1 MAFSKK
7 GKEKAAQA
15 AVSVAPS
22 AIEDLETT
30 KLYAE
35 DPLEALLDEQS
46 DEEFGDLKLKERAGK
61 PVKLAEWSAQDFS
74 SIYLRFRP
82 HLERH
87 ARRFLNNPSQV
98 DEVVQDAFLY
108 LMVSLPELDSEI
120 GVLRFLKWKTRLLA
134 LDVIRASG
142 RAYIN
147 SIDDVQEPASDD
159 PEVSSSLEQQDDAA
173 VVKLALS
180 KLNPRHREVLI
191 ASMYEE
197 KSTEQI
203 AAQVGLS
210 ENATRQLI
218 FRARAAF
225 KKALIGDVDTTGM
238 SAAAILSVA
247 ARKAAAEG
255 KKVGAAALT
264 LIALVV
270 MSLTVF
276 PGLNRVPSDQMA
288 EAPAPGTSQEAGQS
302 GEAGQEGPI
311 EIAPTPDAGIVDDG
325 VIADVDESEAAPA
338 SGVDEP
344 EAASAAPDTSANNAD
359 TSPKRRTADPVK
371 AVLDKPLT
379 SGLVSSDSRTEFLV
393 LDQNYGAFGD
403 NGLTA
408 SFTFNPTSNEP
419 FSSVKARITLE
430 YYNFNF
436 EPVNLVQISGKNSN
450 GSDVF
455 LLVGDATYLFD
466 EFGRKWSETE
476 LGKSRIKIEVVMEAN
491 GVSVKTIDLVLLP
504 AQLKP

>member
-7 GKEKAAQA
+7 GKEEAAKAALSPVPEA
-15 AVSVAPS
+15 LS
-22 AIEDLETT
+22 ELEASQ
-30 KLYAE
+30 LFNE

-46 DEEFGDLKLKERAGK
+46 DEDFGDLELKERSGK

-87 ARRFLNNPSQV
+87 ARRFLRNPSQV

-147 SIDDVQEPASDD
+147 SIDDVAEPESND
-159 PEVSSSLEQQDDAA
+159 PEVYSHLEQQDDAA
-173 VVKLALS
+173 VVRLALS

-203 AAQVGLS
+203 ASQVGLS

-225 KKALIGDVDTTGM
+225 KKALIGDIDTTGM

-247 ARKAAAEG
+247 ARKAASEG

-276 PGLNRVPSDQMA
+276 PGLNRAPSDQMA
-288 EAPAPGTSQEAGQS
+288 EAPANPGSSQDASSALAGPSDDMPTESGTGSGAENASDASASASPDPAQS
-302 GEAGQEGPI
+302 AEE
-311 EIAPTPDAGIVDDG
+311 EIA
-325 VIADVDESEAAPA
+325 
-338 SGVDEP
+338 
-344 EAASAAPDTSANNAD
+344 
-359 TSPKRRTADPVK
+359 
-371 AVLDKPLT
+371 AVLESPIV
-379 SGLVSSDSRTEFLV
+379 GAIINSDSRSRIFAI
-393 LDQNYGAFGD
+393 DQTYTAIGD

-408 SFTFNPTSNEP
+408 KFNFNPSADAV
-419 FSSVKARITLE
+419 FSDVLVEIEVDGYTFE
-430 YYNFNF
+430 F
-436 EPVNLVQISGKNSN
+436 EPANIQLITGKSSENR
-450 GSDVF
+450 DIYM
-455 LLVGDATYLFD
+455 LVGDATYLYD
-466 EFGRKWSETE
+466 EFGKKWSKSD
-476 LGKSRIKIEVVMEAN
+476 LGKSRVVIEVSTEAN
-491 GVSVKTIDLVLLP
+491 GTTVQAVKLGLYS
-504 AQLKP
+504 K

>member
-7 GKEKAAQA
+7 GKEQAAKAAL
-15 AVSVAPS
+15 STAPE
-22 AIEDLETT
+22 AISELE
-30 KLYAE
+30 ASQIFSE

-46 DEEFGDLKLKERAGK
+46 DEEFGDLALKERSGK
-61 PVKLAEWSAQDFS
+61 PVKLAEWTAQDFS

-142 RAYIN
+142 RAYIS

-159 PEVSSSLEQQDDAA
+159 PEISSSLEQQDDAA

-203 AAQVGLS
+203 ASQVGLS

-247 ARKAAAEG
+247 ARKAASEG

-276 PGLNRVPSDQMA
+276 PGLNRATTDQMA
-288 EAPAPGTSQEAGQS
+288 EAPSNTGSSESSNQGSVETEL
-302 GEAGQEGPI
+302 
-311 EIAPTPDAGIVDDG
+311 EIAPTPDNGIVDNGAEGAVVEGANPSDSATP
-325 VIADVDESEAAPA
+325 IASP
-338 SGVDEP
+338 SP
-344 EAASAAPDTSANNAD
+344 KASAKAEQEVIKSVLASPSAG
-359 TSPKRRTADPVK
+359 
-371 AVLDKPLT
+371 AVYNSNSK
-379 SGLVSSDSRTEFLV
+379 SIVLVF
-393 LDQNYGAFGD
+393 DQNYTAIGD
-403 NGLTA
+403 NGLKA
-408 SFTFNPTSNEP
+408 YFTFNPTSP
-419 FSSVKARITLE
+419 VVFSNVKVEVEIDGFVFDFKPANTEL
-430 YYNFNF
+430 
-436 EPVNLVQISGKNSN
+436 ISGKNAAN
-450 GSDVF
+450 LDVYM
-455 LLVGDATYLFD
+455 LIGDATFVYD
-466 EFGRKWSETE
+466 ENGKNWSKSE
-476 LGKSRIKIEVVMEAN
+476 LGKSRVVIEVIMELN
-491 GVSVKTIDLVLLP
+491 GQAVKSVNLALYSR
-504 AQLKP
+504 

>member
-7 GKEKAAQA
+7 GKEEAAKAAL
-15 AVSVAPS
+15 SPAPEALS
-22 AIEDLETT
+22 ELEASQLFT
-30 KLYAE
+30 E

-46 DEEFGDLKLKERAGK
+46 DEDFGDLELKERSGK

-87 ARRFLNNPSQV
+87 ARRFLRNPSQV

-147 SIDDVQEPASDD
+147 SIDDVQEPESND
-159 PEVSSSLEQQDDAA
+159 PEVSSNLEQQDDAA
-173 VVKLALS
+173 VVRLALS

-197 KSTEQI
+197 KSTEEI
-203 AAQVGLS
+203 ASQVGLS

-225 KKALIGDVDTTGM
+225 KKALIGDIDTTGM

-247 ARKAAAEG
+247 ARKAASEG

-276 PGLNRVPSDQMA
+276 PGLNRATTDQMA
-288 EAPAPGTSQEAGQS
+288 DAPVNSGASQEAGDSLIDSAQDSDAASDSADPGS
-302 GEAGQEGPI
+302 GDAATADAEA
-311 EIAPTPDAGIVDDG
+311 A
-325 VIADVDESEAAPA
+325 AAPA
-338 SGVDEP
+338 KLKKDPVEKVLSGPALSDVM
-344 EAASAAPDTSANNAD
+344 NAD
-359 TSPKRRTADPVK
+359 
-371 AVLDKPLT
+371 
-379 SGLVSSDSRTEFLV
+379 SRSMVFV
-393 LDQNYGAFGD
+393 LDQTYTAVGE
-403 NGLTA
+403 NGITA
-408 SFTFNPTSNEP
+408 RFTFNPTSEAV
-419 FSSVKARITLE
+419 FSGVFVEVELE
-430 YYNFNF
+430 GMLFDF
-436 EPVNLVQISGKNSN
+436 KPSDPMLISGKNDE
-450 GSDVF
+450 GLEVF
-455 LLVGDATYLFD
+455 MFTGKVPTLVD
-466 EFGRKWSETE
+466 ESGKKWSETVAK
-476 LGKSRIKIEVVMEAN
+476 GATFVIEVTMERNGTTVKEITLAMYRAN
-491 GVSVKTIDLVLLP
+491 S
-504 AQLKP
+504 

>member
-1 MAFSKK
+1 MALSKK
-7 GKEKAAQA
+7 GKEKAAKA
-15 AVSVAPS
+15 ALSTAPES
-22 AIEDLETT
+22 ISELAASQIFS
-30 KLYAE
+30 E

-46 DEEFGDLKLKERAGK
+46 DEEFGDLALKERSGK
-61 PVKLAEWSAQDFS
+61 PVKLAEWTAQDFS

-147 SIDDVQEPASDD
+147 SIDDVQEPESND
-159 PEVSSSLEQQDDAA
+159 PEVYSHLEQQDDAA
-173 VVKLALS
+173 VVRLALS

-197 KSTEQI
+197 KSTEEI
-203 AAQVGLS
+203 ASQVGLS

-247 ARKAAAEG
+247 ARKAASEG

-276 PGLNRVPSDQMA
+276 PGLNRAPSDQMA
-288 EAPAPGTSQEAGQS
+288 EAPANPGSSQDASSALAGPSDDMPTESGTGSGAENASDASASASPDPAQS
-302 GEAGQEGPI
+302 AEE
-311 EIAPTPDAGIVDDG
+311 EIA
-325 VIADVDESEAAPA
+325 
-338 SGVDEP
+338 
-344 EAASAAPDTSANNAD
+344 
-359 TSPKRRTADPVK
+359 
-371 AVLDKPLT
+371 AVLESPIV
-379 SGLVSSDSRTEFLV
+379 GAIINSDSRSRIFV
-393 LDQNYGAFGD
+393 IDQTYTAIGD

-408 SFTFNPTSNEP
+408 KFNFNPSADAV
-419 FSSVKARITLE
+419 FSDVLVEIEVDGYTFE
-430 YYNFNF
+430 F
-436 EPVNLVQISGKNSN
+436 EPANIQLITGKSSENR
-450 GSDVF
+450 DIY
-455 LLVGDATYLFD
+455 LLVGDATYLYD
-466 EFGRKWSETE
+466 EFGQKWSKSD
-476 LGKSRIKIEVVMEAN
+476 LGKSRVVIEVSMEAN
-491 GVSVKTIDLVLLP
+491 GTTVQAVKLGLYS
-504 AQLKP
+504 K

>member
-7 GKEKAAQA
+7 GKEEAAKAAL
-15 AVSVAPS
+15 SPAPEALS
-22 AIEDLETT
+22 ELEASQLFT
-30 KLYAE
+30 E

-46 DEEFGDLKLKERAGK
+46 DEDFGDLELKERDGK

-87 ARRFLNNPSQV
+87 ARRFLRNPSQV

-147 SIDDVQEPASDD
+147 SIDDVQEPESND
-159 PEVSSSLEQQDDAA
+159 PEVSSNLEQQDDAA
-173 VVKLALS
+173 VVRLALS

-197 KSTEQI
+197 KSTEEI
-203 AAQVGLS
+203 ASQVGLS

-225 KKALIGDVDTTGM
+225 KKALIGDIDTTGM

-247 ARKAAAEG
+247 ARKAASEG

-276 PGLNRVPSDQMA
+276 PGLNRATTDQMA
-288 EAPAPGTSQEAGQS
+288 EAPTNPGSSQEADQPGSSQS
-302 GEAGQEGPI
+302 P
-311 EIAPTPDAGIVDDG
+311 
-325 VIADVDESEAAPA
+325 AAPA
-338 SGVDEP
+338 DDMASESETGSDTGS
-344 EAASAAPDTSANNAD
+344 AASPSATPSPTAKAQKEQVAAILE
-359 TSPKRRTADPVK
+359 SPA
-371 AVLDKPLT
+371 A
-379 SGLVSSDSRTEFLV
+379 SGIFNSDSRSKVFA
-393 LDQNYGAFGD
+393 LDQDYTARGD

-408 SFTFNPTSNEP
+408 RFTFNPSSDAVFSN
-419 FSSVKARITLE
+419 TLVE
-430 YYNFNF
+430 IEIEGYIFEF
-436 EPVNLVQISGKNSN
+436 EPVNKSLFTGQNSE
-450 GSDVF
+450 GSDVYM
-455 LLVGDATYLFD
+455 LVGDATYVYD
-466 EFGRKWSETE
+466 EFGKKWSESD
-476 LGKSRIKIEVVMEAN
+476 LGMARVGIEVVMEAN
-491 GVSVKTIDLVLLP
+491 GTTVKSVNLALYSR
-504 AQLKP
+504 

>member
-1 MAFSKK
+1 MAFSKQ
-7 GKEKAAQA
+7 GKEEAAKAALSQA
-15 AVSVAPS
+15 PETLS
-22 AIEDLETT
+22 ELEASQLFT
-30 KLYAE
+30 E

-46 DEEFGDLKLKERAGK
+46 DEDFGDLELKERSGK
-61 PVKLAEWSAQDFS
+61 PVKLAEWTAQDFS

-87 ARRFLNNPSQV
+87 ARRFLRNPSQV

-147 SIDDVQEPASDD
+147 SIDDVQEPESND
-159 PEVSSSLEQQDDAA
+159 PEVSSNLEQQDDAA
-173 VVKLALS
+173 VVRLALS

-197 KSTEQI
+197 KSTEEI
-203 AAQVGLS
+203 ASQVGLS

-247 ARKAAAEG
+247 ARKAASEG

-276 PGLNRVPSDQMA
+276 PGLNRATTDQMA
-288 EAPAPGTSQEAGQS
+288 EAPVNSGSSESPSQATGEVSGTEA
-302 GEAGQEGPI
+302 EV
-311 EIAPTPDAGIVDDG
+311 APTPDSEVVDDSG
-325 VIADVDESEAAPA
+325 ANAEAAP
-338 SGVDEP
+338 SSQS
-344 EAASAAPDTSANNAD
+344 SAATAKAKSKKSPIETALSAPALGGIINAD
-359 TSPKRRTADPVK
+359 
-371 AVLDKPLT
+371 
-379 SGLVSSDSRTEFLV
+379 SRSFVFV
-393 LDQNYGAFGD
+393 LDQTYTAVGE
-403 NGLTA
+403 NGLIVSFSFNPTSQA
-408 SFTFNPTSNEP
+408 VFSNVEGQVQIEDLRFTFNPVN
-419 FSSVKARITLE
+419 
-430 YYNFNF
+430 
-436 EPVNLVQISGKNSN
+436 PVLISGKNGQSEQ
-450 GSDVF
+450 VF
-455 LLVGDATYLFD
+455 MFVGEIGQLTDPS
-466 EFGRKWSETE
+466 GKNWSQTD
-476 LGKSRIKIEVVMEAN
+476 LGKSKVKVEVLMQSN
-491 GVSVKTIDLVLLP
+491 GVTVKSINLLVF
-504 AQLKP
+504 KN

>member
-7 GKEKAAQA
+7 GKEEAAKAAL
-15 AVSVAPS
+15 SPAPEALS
-22 AIEDLETT
+22 ELEASQLFT
-30 KLYAE
+30 E

-46 DEEFGDLKLKERAGK
+46 DEDFGDLELKERDGK

-87 ARRFLNNPSQV
+87 ARRFLRNPSQV

-147 SIDDVQEPASDD
+147 SIDDVQEPESND
-159 PEVSSSLEQQDDAA
+159 PEVYSHLEQQDDAA
-173 VVKLALS
+173 VVRLALS

-203 AAQVGLS
+203 ASQVGLS

-225 KKALIGDVDTTGM
+225 KKALIGDIDTTGM

-247 ARKAAAEG
+247 ARKAASEG

-276 PGLNRVPSDQMA
+276 PGLNRATTDQMA
-288 EAPAPGTSQEAGQS
+288 DAPVNPGSSQEAGDSANTSAQDS
-302 GEAGQEGPI
+302 VAAGDSVEPGSS
-311 EIAPTPDAGIVDDG
+311 DAAT
-325 VIADVDESEAAPA
+325 ADAE
-338 SGVDEP
+338 
-344 EAASAAPDTSANNAD
+344 ASAAPAKAKKDPVEKVLSGPALSDVMNAD
-359 TSPKRRTADPVK
+359 
-371 AVLDKPLT
+371 
-379 SGLVSSDSRTEFLV
+379 SRSMVFV
-393 LDQNYGAFGD
+393 LDQTYTAVGE
-403 NGLTA
+403 NGITA
-408 SFTFNPTSNEP
+408 RFTFNPTSESV
-419 FSSVKARITLE
+419 FSGVFVEVELE
-430 YYNFNF
+430 EMIFDF
-436 EPVNLVQISGKNSN
+436 KPSDPMLISGKNDD
-450 GSDVF
+450 GLEVF
-455 LLVGDATYLFD
+455 MFTGKVPTLVD
-466 EFGRKWSETE
+466 ESGKKWSETVAK
-476 LGKSRIKIEVVMEAN
+476 GATFVIEVTMERNGTTVKEITLAMYRAN
-491 GVSVKTIDLVLLP
+491 S
-504 AQLKP
+504 

>member
-7 GKEKAAQA
+7 GKEEAAKAAL
-15 AVSVAPS
+15 SPAPEALS
-22 AIEDLETT
+22 ELEASQLFT
-30 KLYAE
+30 E
-35 DPLEALLDEQS
+35 DPLETLLDEQS
-46 DEEFGDLKLKERAGK
+46 DEDFGDLELKERSGK
-61 PVKLAEWSAQDFS
+61 PVKLAEWTAQDFS

-87 ARRFLNNPSQV
+87 ARRFLRNPSQV

-147 SIDDVQEPASDD
+147 SIDDVQEPASHD
-159 PEVSSSLEQQDDAA
+159 PEISSALEQQDDAA
-173 VVKLALS
+173 VVRLALS

-197 KSTEQI
+197 KSTEEI
-203 AAQVGLS
+203 ASQVGLS

-247 ARKAAAEG
+247 ARKAASEG

-276 PGLNRVPSDQMA
+276 PGLNRATTDQMA
-288 EAPAPGTSQEAGQS
+288 EAPVNSGASLEAGDSAGTSTQDSDAAGDSAEPGS
-302 GEAGQEGPI
+302 G
-311 EIAPTPDAGIVDDG
+311 D
-325 VIADVDESEAAPA
+325 AAPA
-338 SGVDEP
+338 DA
-344 EAASAAPDTSANNAD
+344 EAAAAPAKAKKDPVEKVLSGPALSDIMNAD
-359 TSPKRRTADPVK
+359 
-371 AVLDKPLT
+371 
-379 SGLVSSDSRTEFLV
+379 SRSMVFV
-393 LDQNYGAFGD
+393 LDQNYTVRGE

-408 SFTFNPTSNEP
+408 KFSFNPTSENTFNGVLVEVELENLLFEFKP
-419 FSSVKARITLE
+419 ADPMLIAGKNQDGLETFIFAGKVPTLIDE
-430 YYNFNF
+430 
-436 EPVNLVQISGKNSN
+436 SGK
-450 GSDVF
+450 
-455 LLVGDATYLFD
+455 
-466 EFGRKWSETE
+466 KWSETVAK
-476 LGKSRIKIEVVMEAN
+476 GATFVIEVTMERNGTTVNEITLAMYRAN
-491 GVSVKTIDLVLLP
+491 S
-504 AQLKP
+504 

>member
-7 GKEKAAQA
+7 GKEKAAKA
-15 AVSVAPS
+15 ALSTAPE
-22 AIEDLETT
+22 AISELE
-30 KLYAE
+30 ASQIFSE

-46 DEEFGDLKLKERAGK
+46 DEEFGDLALKERSGK

-87 ARRFLNNPSQV
+87 ARRFLRNPSQV

-147 SIDDVQEPASDD
+147 SIDDVAEPESND
-159 PEVSSSLEQQDDAA
+159 PEVYSHLEQQDDAA
-173 VVKLALS
+173 VVRLALS

-203 AAQVGLS
+203 ASQVGLS

-247 ARKAAAEG
+247 ARKAASEG

-276 PGLNRVPSDQMA
+276 PGLNRATTDQMA
-288 EAPAPGTSQEAGQS
+288 DAPVNSGASQEAGDSSIDSAQDS
-302 GEAGQEGPI
+302 
-311 EIAPTPDAGIVDDG
+311 D
-325 VIADVDESEAAPA
+325 
-338 SGVDEP
+338 
-344 EAASAAPDTSANNAD
+344 AASESADPGSGDAPSADADPSAAQAKAKKDPVEKVLSGPALSDVMNAD
-359 TSPKRRTADPVK
+359 
-371 AVLDKPLT
+371 
-379 SGLVSSDSRTEFLV
+379 SRSMVFV
-393 LDQNYGAFGD
+393 LDQTYTAVGE
-403 NGLTA
+403 NGITA
-408 SFTFNPTSNEP
+408 RFTFNPTSEAV
-419 FSSVKARITLE
+419 FRGVFVEVELE
-430 YYNFNF
+430 
-436 EPVNLVQISGKNSN
+436 
-450 GSDVF
+450 DM
-455 LLVGDATYLFD
+455 LFA
-466 EFGRKWSETE
+466 F
-476 LGKSRIKIEVVMEAN
+476 
-491 GVSVKTIDLVLLP
+491 
-504 AQLKP
+504 

>member
-7 GKEKAAQA
+7 GKEEAAKAAL
-15 AVSVAPS
+15 SPAPEALS
-22 AIEDLETT
+22 ELEASQ
-30 KLYAE
+30 LYSE

-46 DEEFGDLKLKERAGK
+46 DEDFGDLELKERDGK

-87 ARRFLNNPSQV
+87 ARRFLRNPSQV

-147 SIDDVQEPASDD
+147 SIDDVQEPESND
-159 PEVSSSLEQQDDAA
+159 PEVSSNLEQQDDAA
-173 VVKLALS
+173 VVRLALS

-197 KSTEQI
+197 KSTEEI
-203 AAQVGLS
+203 ASQVGLS

-247 ARKAAAEG
+247 ARKAASEG

-276 PGLNRVPSDQMA
+276 PGLNRATTDQMA
-288 EAPAPGTSQEAGQS
+288 EAPVNSGTSSEAGTSS
-302 GEAGQEGPI
+302 GTSESAGAQNS
-311 EIAPTPDAGIVDDG
+311 
-325 VIADVDESEAAPA
+325 ADSEAATDVPLEA
-338 SGVDEP
+338 ETTPEP
-344 EAASAAPDTSANNAD
+344 ENSAEAGNSVAKTTPSPTPSAQAE
-359 TSPKRRTADPVK
+359 KEEVK
-371 AVLDKPLT
+371 AVLNSPALA
-379 SGLVSSDSRTEFLV
+379 GIYNSDSMSMV
-393 LDQNYGAFGD
+393 LAFDQDYTAIGD
-403 NGLTA
+403 NGLIA
-408 SFTFNPTSNEP
+408 RFTFNPTSGAV
-419 FSSVKARITLE
+419 FTDVRIE
-430 YYNFNF
+430 VEIDGYYFDFKPANTQVF
-436 EPVNLVQISGKNSN
+436 SGKNSEKLETY
-450 GSDVF
+450 V
-455 LLVGDATYLFD
+455 LVGDATFVYD
-466 EFGRKWSETE
+466 EFGRTWSNSD
-476 LGKSRIKIEVVMEAN
+476 LAKSRIKIEVVMDAN
-491 GVSVKTIDLVLLP
+491 GTSVKSIGLAMLGR
-504 AQLKP
+504 

>member
-7 GKEKAAQA
+7 GKEEAAKAAL
-15 AVSVAPS
+15 SPAPEALS
-22 AIEDLETT
+22 ELEASQ
-30 KLYAE
+30 LYAE

-46 DEEFGDLKLKERAGK
+46 DEDFGDLELKERAGK

-87 ARRFLNNPSQV
+87 ARRFLRNPSQV

-147 SIDDVQEPASDD
+147 SIDDVQEPESND
-159 PEVSSSLEQQDDAA
+159 PEVSSNLEQQDDAA
-173 VVKLALS
+173 VVRLALS

-247 ARKAAAEG
+247 ARKAASEG

-276 PGLNRVPSDQMA
+276 PGLNRATTDQMA
-288 EAPAPGTSQEAGQS
+288 EAPASPGSSQESGQTNS
-302 GEAGQEGPI
+302 EAGSVAVDPMPEAGT
-311 EIAPTPDAGIVDDG
+311 ADAS
-325 VIADVDESEAAPA
+325 SEAANPEDSAAVSA
-338 SGVDEP
+338 SP
-344 EAASAAPDTSANNAD
+344 SASAKS
-359 TSPKRRTADPVK
+359 KQEQVE
-371 AVLDKPLT
+371 AVLSSPAA
-379 SGLVSSDSRTEFLV
+379 GAVFNSDSKSRVFAV
-393 LDQNYGAFGD
+393 DQSYTAIGD
-403 NGLTA
+403 NGLA
-408 SFTFNPTSNEP
+408 AMFTFNP
-419 FSSVKARITLE
+419 SSDAVFTAPVVEVEIDGFFFE
-430 YYNFNF
+430 F
-436 EPVNLVQISGKNSN
+436 EPVNRQLITGKNAEN
-450 GSDVF
+450 LDVYI
-455 LLVGDATYLFD
+455 LVGDATYIYD
-466 EFGRKWSETE
+466 EFGKKWSKSEI
-476 LGKSRIKIEVVMEAN
+476 GKSRVKIEVVMESN
-491 GVSVKTIDLVLLP
+491 GTTVKSISLALFGR
-504 AQLKP
+504 

>member
-7 GKEKAAQA
+7 GKEEAAKAAI
-15 AVSVAPS
+15 SPAPEALS
-22 AIEDLETT
+22 ELEASQLFT
-30 KLYAE
+30 E

-46 DEEFGDLKLKERAGK
+46 DEDFGDLELKERDGK

-87 ARRFLNNPSQV
+87 ARRFLRNPSQV

-147 SIDDVQEPASDD
+147 SIDDVQEPESND
-159 PEVSSSLEQQDDAA
+159 PEVYSHLEQQDDAA
-173 VVKLALS
+173 VVRLALS

-203 AAQVGLS
+203 ASQVGLS

-247 ARKAAAEG
+247 ARKAASEG

-276 PGLNRVPSDQMA
+276 PGLNRATTDQMA
-288 EAPAPGTSQEAGQS
+288 EAPANTGSSQDASSAPAGPSDDMPTESDTGSDAKNASDASASASPDPAQS
-302 GEAGQEGPI
+302 AEE
-311 EIAPTPDAGIVDDG
+311 EIA
-325 VIADVDESEAAPA
+325 
-338 SGVDEP
+338 
-344 EAASAAPDTSANNAD
+344 
-359 TSPKRRTADPVK
+359 
-371 AVLDKPLT
+371 AVLESPIV
-379 SGLVSSDSRTEFLV
+379 GAIINSDSRSRIFAI
-393 LDQNYGAFGD
+393 DQTYTAIGD

-408 SFTFNPTSNEP
+408 KFNFNPSADAV
-419 FSSVKARITLE
+419 FSDVLVEIE
-430 YYNFNF
+430 VDGYIFEF
-436 EPVNLVQISGKNSN
+436 EPANIQLITGKSSENR
-450 GSDVF
+450 D
-455 LLVGDATYLFD
+455 LYMLVGDATYLYD
-466 EFGRKWSETE
+466 EFGKKWSKSD
-476 LGKSRIKIEVVMEAN
+476 LGKSRVVIEVSMEAN
-491 GVSVKTIDLVLLP
+491 GTTVQAVKLGLYS
-504 AQLKP
+504 K

>member
-7 GKEKAAQA
+7 GKEEAAKAAL
-15 AVSVAPS
+15 SPAPEALS
-22 AIEDLETT
+22 ELEASQLFT
-30 KLYAE
+30 E

-46 DEEFGDLKLKERAGK
+46 DEDFGDLELKERSGK

-87 ARRFLNNPSQV
+87 ARRFLRNPSQV

-147 SIDDVQEPASDD
+147 SIDDVQEPESND
-159 PEVSSSLEQQDDAA
+159 PEVSSNLEQQDDAA
-173 VVKLALS
+173 VVRLALS

-197 KSTEQI
+197 KSTEEI
-203 AAQVGLS
+203 ASQVGLS

-247 ARKAAAEG
+247 ARKAASEG

-276 PGLNRVPSDQMA
+276 PGLNRATTDQMA
-288 EAPAPGTSQEAGQS
+288 EAPTNPGSSQEASDSAGTSSQDAAAGSNSAETSS
-302 GEAGQEGPI
+302 G
-311 EIAPTPDAGIVDDG
+311 DASLVDASAK
-325 VIADVDESEAAPA
+325 ADVDVSEAQETEAAPA
-338 SGVDEP
+338 KAKKDPVEKVLDGP
-344 EAASAAPDTSANNAD
+344 ALGGIMNAD
-359 TSPKRRTADPVK
+359 
-371 AVLDKPLT
+371 
-379 SGLVSSDSRTEFLV
+379 SRSKVFV
-393 LDQNYGAFGD
+393 LDQSYTAVGE

-408 SFTFNPTSNEP
+408 GFTFNPTSEAA
-419 FSSVKARITLE
+419 FSGILVEVELE
-430 YYNFNF
+430 DLIF
-436 EPVNLVQISGKNSN
+436 EFKPADPKLISGRNN
-450 GSDVF
+450 EGLEVF
-455 LLVGDATYLFD
+455 IFVGQVPNLID
-466 EFGRKWSETE
+466 ESGKKWSETVAK
-476 LGKSRIKIEVVMEAN
+476 GATFVIEVTMERNGTTVKEITLAMYRAN
-491 GVSVKTIDLVLLP
+491 S
-504 AQLKP
+504 

>member
-7 GKEKAAQA
+7 GKEKAAKA
-15 AVSVAPS
+15 ALSTAPE
-22 AIEDLETT
+22 AISELE
-30 KLYAE
+30 ASQVFSE

-46 DEEFGDLKLKERAGK
+46 DEEFGDLALKERTGK

-147 SIDDVQEPASDD
+147 SIDDVQEPASHD
-159 PEVSSSLEQQDDAA
+159 PEISSSLEQQDDAA

-247 ARKAAAEG
+247 ARKAASEG

-276 PGLNRVPSDQMA
+276 PGLNRAPSDQMA
-288 EAPAPGTSQEAGQS
+288 EGPANPGSSQDSGSASSRPIDDMPTESATGSDAGSDAGQNS
-302 GEAGQEGPI
+302 N
-311 EIAPTPDAGIVDDG
+311 
-325 VIADVDESEAAPA
+325 
-338 SGVDEP
+338 
-344 EAASAAPDTSANNAD
+344 ASASA
-359 TSPKRRTADPVK
+359 SPNPAKSEEAK
-371 AVLDKPLT
+371 IAAVLESPIV
-379 SGLVSSDSRTEFLV
+379 GAIINSDSRSRVFAI
-393 LDQNYGAFGD
+393 DQAYTAVGN

-408 SFTFNPTSNEP
+408 KFNFNPSADAVFTDVLVEIEVDGYT
-419 FSSVKARITLE
+419 FE
-430 YYNFNF
+430 F
-436 EPVNLVQISGKNSN
+436 EPVNVQLITGKT
-450 GSDVF
+450 SDNRDIF
-455 LLVGDATYLFD
+455 MLVGDATYLYD
-466 EFGRKWSETE
+466 EFGQKWSKSD
-476 LGKSRIKIEVVMEAN
+476 LGKSRVVIEVVMEAN
-491 GVSVKTIDLVLLP
+491 GTSVQGVKLGLYS
-504 AQLKP
+504 K

>member
-1 MAFSKK
+1 MAFSRK
-7 GKEKAAQA
+7 GKEEAAKAAES
-15 AVSVAPS
+15 AVSA
-22 AIEDLETT
+22 DLEATS
-30 KLYAE
+30 LYSE

-46 DEEFGDLKLKERAGK
+46 DEEFGDLELKERAGK
-61 PVKLAEWSAQDFS
+61 PVKLAEWTAQDFS

-87 ARRFLNNPSQV
+87 ARRFLSNPSQV

-159 PEVSSSLEQQDDAA
+159 PEISSSLEQQDDAA

-247 ARKAAAEG
+247 ARKAASEG

-276 PGLNRVPSDQMA
+276 PSLNRAPSDQMA
-288 EAPAPGTSQEAGQS
+288 EAPATPGSSEPSNQNSTDAS
-302 GEAGQEGPI
+302 GAELEVT
-311 EIAPTPDAGIVDDG
+311 PTPDNGIVDNSPTKEVG
-325 VIADVDESEAAPA
+325 SEAGSATAEKAPQ
-338 SGVDEP
+338 G
-344 EAASAAPDTSANNAD
+344 PDLGPIMNANVG
-359 TSPKRRTADPVK
+359 SRVFSLGEQYTAV
-371 AVLDKPLT
+371 
-379 SGLVSSDSRTEFLV
+379 GE
-393 LDQNYGAFGD
+393 
-403 NGLTA
+403 NGLT
-408 SFTFNPTSNEP
+408 
-419 FSSVKARITLE
+419 VK
-430 YYNFNF
+430 FNF
-436 EPVNLVQISGKNSN
+436 DPTASNMLSNISAEIAQKDQLFGFKLVETQVIDGVNQ
-450 GSDVF
+450 D
-455 LLVGDATYLFD
+455 
-466 EFGRKWSETE
+466 GR
-476 LGKSRIKIEVVMEAN
+476 R
-491 GVSVKTIDLVLLP
+491 VLLLSGQAP
-504 AQLKP
+504 FLIDEYGQKWTDTVARNASLRILVVLEKNGFDIKEVMVGLYK

>member
-7 GKEKAAQA
+7 GKDEAAKAAL
-15 AVSVAPS
+15 SPAPEALS
-22 AIEDLETT
+22 ELEASQLLT
-30 KLYAE
+30 E

-46 DEEFGDLKLKERAGK
+46 DEDFGDLELKERSGK

-87 ARRFLNNPSQV
+87 ARRFLRNPSQV

-147 SIDDVQEPASDD
+147 SIDDVAEPESND
-159 PEVSSSLEQQDDAA
+159 PEVYSHLEQQDDAA
-173 VVKLALS
+173 VVRLALS

-247 ARKAAAEG
+247 ARKAASEG

-276 PGLNRVPSDQMA
+276 PALNRATTDQMA
-288 EAPAPGTSQEAGQS
+288 EAPVNPGSSQEAGQS
-302 GEAGQEGPI
+302 SSEAGSVAVDPMPE
-311 EIAPTPDAGIVDDG
+311 AGA
-325 VIADVDESEAAPA
+325 ADSSSEAGNPEDSAAVSA
-338 SGVDEP
+338 SP
-344 EAASAAPDTSANNAD
+344 SASAKS
-359 TSPKRRTADPVK
+359 KQEQVE
-371 AVLDKPLT
+371 AVLSSPAA
-379 SGLVSSDSRTEFLV
+379 GAVFNSDSKSRVFAV
-393 LDQNYGAFGD
+393 DQSYTAIGD

-408 SFTFNPTSNEP
+408 MFTFNP
-419 FSSVKARITLE
+419 SSDAVFTAPVVEVEIDGFFFE
-430 YYNFNF
+430 F
-436 EPVNLVQISGKNSN
+436 EPVNRQLITGKNAEN
-450 GSDVF
+450 LDVYI
-455 LLVGDATYLFD
+455 LVGDATYIYD
-466 EFGRKWSETE
+466 EFGKKWSKSEI
-476 LGKSRIKIEVVMEAN
+476 GKSRVKIEVVMESN
-491 GVSVKTIDLVLLP
+491 GTTVKSISLALFGR
-504 AQLKP
+504 

>member
-7 GKEKAAQA
+7 GKEEAAKAALSPVPEA
-15 AVSVAPS
+15 LS
-22 AIEDLETT
+22 ELEASQ
-30 KLYAE
+30 LFNE

-46 DEEFGDLKLKERAGK
+46 DEDFGDLELKERSGK

-87 ARRFLNNPSQV
+87 ARRFLRNPSQV

-147 SIDDVQEPASDD
+147 SIDDVAEPESND
-159 PEVSSSLEQQDDAA
+159 PEVYSHLEQQDDAA
-173 VVKLALS
+173 VVRLALS

-203 AAQVGLS
+203 ASQVGLS

-225 KKALIGDVDTTGM
+225 KKALIGDIDTTGM

-247 ARKAAAEG
+247 ARKAASEG

-270 MSLTVF
+270 MSITIF
-276 PGLNRVPSDQMA
+276 PGLNRATTDQMA
-288 EAPAPGTSQEAGQS
+288 EAPANPGSSQDASSALAGPSDDMPTESGTGSGAENASDASASASPDPAQS
-302 GEAGQEGPI
+302 AEE
-311 EIAPTPDAGIVDDG
+311 EIA
-325 VIADVDESEAAPA
+325 
-338 SGVDEP
+338 
-344 EAASAAPDTSANNAD
+344 
-359 TSPKRRTADPVK
+359 
-371 AVLDKPLT
+371 AVLESPIV
-379 SGLVSSDSRTEFLV
+379 GAIINSDSRSRIFAI
-393 LDQNYGAFGD
+393 DQTYTAIGD

-408 SFTFNPTSNEP
+408 KFNFNPSADAV
-419 FSSVKARITLE
+419 FSDVLVEIEVDGYTFE
-430 YYNFNF
+430 F
-436 EPVNLVQISGKNSN
+436 EPANIQLITGKSSENR
-450 GSDVF
+450 DIYM
-455 LLVGDATYLFD
+455 LVGDATYLYD
-466 EFGRKWSETE
+466 EFGKKWSKSD
-476 LGKSRIKIEVVMEAN
+476 LGKSRVVIEVSTEAN
-491 GVSVKTIDLVLLP
+491 GTTVQAVKLGLYS
-504 AQLKP
+504 K

>member
-7 GKEKAAQA
+7 GKEEAAKAAL
-15 AVSVAPS
+15 SPAPEALS
-22 AIEDLETT
+22 ELEASQ
-30 KLYAE
+30 LYPE

-46 DEEFGDLKLKERAGK
+46 DEDFGDLELKERDGK

-147 SIDDVQEPASDD
+147 SIDDVQEPASHD
-159 PEVSSSLEQQDDAA
+159 PEISSSLEQQDDAA

-197 KSTEQI
+197 KTTEQI
-203 AAQVGLS
+203 ASQVGLS

-247 ARKAAAEG
+247 ARKAASEG

-276 PGLNRVPSDQMA
+276 PTLNRTPTDQMA
-288 EAPAPGTSQEAGQS
+288 EAPANPGSSQDSGSASAGPIDDMPTESATGSEAGS
-302 GEAGQEGPI
+302 AAGQDSNVS
-311 EIAPTPDAGIVDDG
+311 ASASPTPAKSEEAK
-325 VIADVDESEAAPA
+325 IA
-338 SGVDEP
+338 
-344 EAASAAPDTSANNAD
+344 
-359 TSPKRRTADPVK
+359 
-371 AVLDKPLT
+371 AVLESPMVG
-379 SGLVSSDSRTEFLV
+379 SIINSDSRSRVFAI
-393 LDQNYGAFGD
+393 DQAYTAVGN

-408 SFTFNPTSNEP
+408 KFNFNPSAD
-419 FSSVKARITLE
+419 SVFTDVLVEIELDGYTFE
-430 YYNFNF
+430 F
-436 EPVNLVQISGKNSN
+436 EPTNVQLMTGKS
-450 GSDVF
+450 SDNRDIF
-455 LLVGDATYLFD
+455 MLVGDATYLYD
-466 EFGRKWSETE
+466 EFGQKWSKSD
-476 LGKSRIKIEVVMEAN
+476 LGKSRVVIEVVMEAN
-491 GVSVKTIDLVLLP
+491 GTSVQAVKLGLYS
-504 AQLKP
+504 K

>member
-7 GKEKAAQA
+7 GKEEAAKAAL
-15 AVSVAPS
+15 SSAPEALS
-22 AIEDLETT
+22 ELEASQLFT
-30 KLYAE
+30 E

-46 DEEFGDLKLKERAGK
+46 DEDFGDLELKERSGK

-87 ARRFLNNPSQV
+87 ARRFLRNPSQV

-147 SIDDVQEPASDD
+147 SIDDVQEPESND
-159 PEVSSSLEQQDDAA
+159 PEVSSNLEQQDDAA
-173 VVKLALS
+173 VVRLALS

-197 KSTEQI
+197 KSTEEI
-203 AAQVGLS
+203 ASQVGLS

-225 KKALIGDVDTTGM
+225 KKALIGDIDTTGM

-247 ARKAAAEG
+247 ARKAASEG

-276 PGLNRVPSDQMA
+276 PGLNRATTDQMA
-288 EAPAPGTSQEAGQS
+288 EAPTNPGSSQEADQQGSGQS
-302 GEAGQEGPI
+302 PSVPA
-311 EIAPTPDAGIVDDG
+311 DDM
-325 VIADVDESEAAPA
+325 ASESETGSDTGSSAEKAANA
-338 SGVDEP
+338 SPSASPSPTAKAQKDQVAAILESP
-344 EAASAAPDTSANNAD
+344 AASEIFN
-359 TSPKRRTADPVK
+359 
-371 AVLDKPLT
+371 
-379 SGLVSSDSRTEFLV
+379 SDSKSKVFA
-393 LDQNYGAFGD
+393 LDQDYTARGD

-408 SFTFNPTSNEP
+408 RFTFNPSSDDVFSN
-419 FSSVKARITLE
+419 TLVE
-430 YYNFNF
+430 IEIGGYFFEF
-436 EPVNLVQISGKNSN
+436 EPVNKQIITGKNSE
-450 GSDVF
+450 GSDVYM
-455 LLVGDATYLFD
+455 LVGDATYVYD
-466 EFGRKWSETE
+466 EFGKKWSDSD
-476 LGKSRIKIEVVMEAN
+476 LGKSMVTIEVVTDSDGAT
-491 GVSVKTIDLVLLP
+491 VKSVNLALYSR
-504 AQLKP
+504 

>member
-7 GKEKAAQA
+7 GKEKAGKA
-15 AVSVAPS
+15 AVSTAPE
-22 AIEDLETT
+22 AISELE
-30 KLYAE
+30 ASQVFSE

-46 DEEFGDLKLKERAGK
+46 DEEFGDLALKERTGK
-61 PVKLAEWSAQDFS
+61 PVKLAEWTAQDFS

-147 SIDDVQEPASDD
+147 SIDDVQEPASHD
-159 PEVSSSLEQQDDAA
+159 PEISSALEQQDDAA

-247 ARKAAAEG
+247 ARKAASEG

-276 PGLNRVPSDQMA
+276 PGLNRATTDQMA
-288 EAPAPGTSQEAGQS
+288 EAPASSGSSQGSDQVSTGS
-302 GEAGQEGPI
+302 GSVAEGSN
-311 EIAPTPDAGIVDDG
+311 
-325 VIADVDESEAAPA
+325 SELGATDSDPEGSSTED
-338 SGVDEP
+338 SGAQV
-344 EAASAAPDTSANNAD
+344 SANL
-359 TSPKRRTADPVK
+359 SPTQSEKEEIK
-371 AVLDKPLT
+371 AVLESPAV
-379 SGLVSSDSRTEFLV
+379 GAIVNSDSRSKVFV
-393 LDQNYGAFGD
+393 LDQSYTAVGD

-408 SFTFNPTSNEP
+408 KFGFSPNSDRVFSNVIVEINLDGYV
-419 FSSVKARITLE
+419 FE
-430 YYNFNF
+430 F
-436 EPVNLVQISGKNSN
+436 EPANVQLVTGKNAEN
-450 GSDVF
+450 LDVY
-455 LLVGDATYLFD
+455 LLVGDATQIYD
-466 EFGRKWSETE
+466 EFGKKWSKSE
-476 LGKSRIKIEVVMEAN
+476 LGKSRVVIEVVLQPN
-491 GVSVKTIDLVLLP
+491 GRTVQSIDLALYSR
-504 AQLKP
+504 

>member
-7 GKEKAAQA
+7 GKEEAAKAAL
-15 AVSVAPS
+15 SPAPEALS
-22 AIEDLETT
+22 ELEASQ
-30 KLYAE
+30 LYSE

-46 DEEFGDLKLKERAGK
+46 DEDFGDLELKERDGK

-87 ARRFLNNPSQV
+87 ARRFLRNPSQV

-147 SIDDVQEPASDD
+147 SIDDVQEPESND
-159 PEVSSSLEQQDDAA
+159 PEVSSNLEQQDDAA
-173 VVKLALS
+173 VVRLALS

-197 KSTEQI
+197 KSTEEI
-203 AAQVGLS
+203 ASQVGLS

-247 ARKAAAEG
+247 ARKAASEG

-276 PGLNRVPSDQMA
+276 PGLNRATTDQMA
-288 EAPAPGTSQEAGQS
+288 EAPANPGSSESTNLGTVESET
-302 GEAGQEGPI
+302 ELEV
-311 EIAPTPDAGIVDDG
+311 APTPEVGIVDNGAAEATVPDSG
-325 VIADVDESEAAPA
+325 EVEAEKASSGPDLGSIMNADVGSRVFSLGD
-338 SGVDEP
+338 
-344 EAASAAPDTSANNAD
+344 
-359 TSPKRRTADPVK
+359 RYTAV
-371 AVLDKPLT
+371 
-379 SGLVSSDSRTEFLV
+379 
-393 LDQNYGAFGD
+393 GD

-408 SFTFNPTSNEP
+408 KFSFDPRAEKMFTDISVEISLKNQVLDFN
-419 FSSVKARITLE
+419 L
-430 YYNFNF
+430 
-436 EPVNLVQISGKNSN
+436 SGTQVIEGQSQE
-450 GSDVF
+450 GLRV
-455 LLVGDATYLFD
+455 LLLSGRAPYFFD
-466 EFGRKWSETE
+466 ESSKSWTETVARNATLSILVMLE
-476 LGKSRIKIEVVMEAN
+476 KNGFDIKEVMISLN
-491 GVSVKTIDLVLLP
+491 K
-504 AQLKP
+504 

>member
-7 GKEKAAQA
+7 GKEEAAKAAL
-15 AVSVAPS
+15 SPAPEALS
-22 AIEDLETT
+22 ELEASQLFT
-30 KLYAE
+30 E

-46 DEEFGDLKLKERAGK
+46 DEDFGDLELKERSGK

-87 ARRFLNNPSQV
+87 ARRFLRNPSQV

-147 SIDDVQEPASDD
+147 SIDDVQEPESND
-159 PEVSSSLEQQDDAA
+159 PEVSSNLEQQDDAA
-173 VVKLALS
+173 VVRLALS

-203 AAQVGLS
+203 ASQVGLS

-225 KKALIGDVDTTGM
+225 KKALIGDIDTTGM

-247 ARKAAAEG
+247 ARKAASEG

-270 MSLTVF
+270 MSVTVF
-276 PGLNRVPSDQMA
+276 PGLNRATTDQMA
-288 EAPAPGTSQEAGQS
+288 EAPANPGSSSEAGTSSGTSESLGDQS
-302 GEAGQEGPI
+302 GA
-311 EIAPTPDAGIVDDG
+311 A
-325 VIADVDESEAAPA
+325 ESEVA
-338 SGVDEP
+338 
-344 EAASAAPDTSANNAD
+344 
-359 TSPKRRTADPVK
+359 TADPTDADSAETPRTPAQVSAVPRPTPTAQAEKEEIK
-371 AVLDKPLT
+371 AVLSSPAL
-379 SGLVSSDSRTEFLV
+379 GGIFNSDSMSKVVVF
-393 LDQNYGAFGD
+393 DQEYSAIGD
-403 NGLTA
+403 NGLIA
-408 SFTFNPTSNEP
+408 RFTFNPTSDKVFTNVRVEVEIDNYFFDFVP
-419 FSSVKARITLE
+419 SNTKL
-430 YYNFNF
+430 
-436 EPVNLVQISGKNSN
+436 ISGEYSPDQ
-450 GSDVF
+450 DVYI
-455 LLVGDATYLFD
+455 LVGDATYVYD
-466 EFGRKWSETE
+466 EFGRQWSQSG
-476 LGKSRIKIEVVMEAN
+476 LGKSRVKIEVVMEPN
-491 GVSVKTIDLVLLP
+491 GTTVKSISLVMLGR
-504 AQLKP
+504 